1 MSQGLVTASYI
12 VAAVLFILSL
22 AGLSK
27 QETAKHG
34 NLFGIAGMAIAL
46 LATVFNPETCGVHW
60 IILAMAIGGAIGVR
74 LALKVEM
81 TEMPELVAV
90 LHSFVG
96 MAAVL
101 VGFNSFID
109 LHPSAPAEVVVS
121 VGSNLDATLAAAR
134 AAFEQAAS
142 VAQVEHL
149 SGAMLNIHLVEVFLG
164 VFIGAV
170 NPQVQLG
177 FGQRDKG
184 HCRLSA

>member
-46 LATVFNPETCGVHW
+46 LATVFNPETSGVHW
-60 IILAMAIGGAIGVR
+60 IILAMVIGGAIGVR

-121 VGSNLDATLAAAR
+121 VGSNLDATLWQPPGR
-134 AAFEQAAS
+134 RSSRRQA
-142 VAQVEHL
+142 
-149 SGAMLNIHLVEVFLG
+149 
-164 VFIGAV
+164 
-170 NPQVQLG
+170 
-177 FGQRDKG
+177 
-184 HCRLSA
+184 